1 MSARFVIAD
10 GAKSAFGPRMVAS
23 GGRVLVYVG
32 VIEDA
37 RTAAHALQLA
47 REQWPHLPL
56 ATLHVIREE
65 EIDAT
70 E

>member
-1 MSARFVIAD
+1 MSARFVIAN
-10 GAKSAFGPRMVAS
+10 GARSAFGPRMVAS
-23 GGRVLVYVG
+23 GGRVLGVYVG
-32 VIEDA
+32 VVEA
-37 RTAAHALQLA
+37 RNAAHALQLA

>member
-1 MSARFVIAD
+1 MRRFVIAN
-10 GAKSAFGPRMVAS
+10 GSRSAFGPRMVAS
-23 GGRVLVYVG
+23 GGRVLGVYVG
-32 VIEDA
+32 VVEDA
-37 RTAAHALQLA
+37 RTQAHALQLA
-47 REQWPHLPL
+47 RELWPHLPL